1 LDSPLSVA
9 IVGAGMSGLGTALA
23 LGRRGIRARVY
34 EQAPVLTD
42 VGAGVMLAPNGVRVL
57 DRWGLG
63 SQLRTMGASLGPG
76 SFYHRHD
83 GTVVAP
89 FRTSATNEPPALF
102 GMHRA
107 DLVAMLREQIPDDAV
122 RLGAR
127 CIGIRQLSKS
137 AELLFEDGTSDS
149 AHIVIAADGIHSTI
163 RPLVVDTSAPT
174 DSRMIAY
181 RGLVPASLLPD
192 WPRNAAQLWMGHG
205 KHFLVYPVRS
215 GELLNYVGFAPAGD
229 GLIES
234 WSAVGDPDVLRAE
247 FDGWDERVGH
257 LLSQVTS
264 TFWWGLYDREPL
276 DTWVSNRITLA
287 GDAAHPMLPHLG
299 QGANQALEDAEAL
312 ATLLSSADAESAP
325 AALAWYDALRRP
337 RTSVVQRSA
346 RSTGGT
352 YDTRNGNTQE
362 RDAAVRSSGE
372 LRQWL
377 FDYDVSADATASLQ
391 SLRAFKEA

>member
-1 LDSPLSVA
+1 
-9 IVGAGMSGLGTALA
+9 MSGLGTAVA

-34 EQAPVLTD
+34 EQAPALTE

-63 SQLRTMGASLGPG
+63 LQLRTVGAALGPG
-76 SFYHRHD
+76 SFYYRHD
-83 GTVVAP
+83 GTTVAP
-89 FRTSATNEPPALF
+89 FRTSASNAPPALF
-102 GMHRA
+102 GIHRA
-107 DLVAMLREQIPDDAV
+107 DLVAMLREHIPDGAI

-127 CIGIRQLSKS
+127 CVDIRQSTES
-137 AELLFEDGTSDS
+137 VELLFEDGTSES
-149 AHIVIAADGIHSTI
+149 AHIVIASDGIHSTI
-163 RPLVVDTSAPT
+163 RPLVVDTSTPT

-181 RGLVPASLLPD
+181 RGLVSASLLPD
-192 WPRNAAQLWMGHG
+192 WPCNAAELWMGHG

-215 GELLNYVGFAPAGD
+215 GKLLNYVGFAPASD

-247 FDGWDERVGH
+247 FDDWDERVGQ
-257 LLSQVTS
+257 LLNQVTS

-276 DTWVSNRITLA
+276 ETWVSNRVTLA
-287 GDAAHPMLPHLG
+287 GDAAHSMLPHLG
-299 QGANQALEDAEAL
+299 QGVNQALEDAEAL

-325 AALAWYDALRRP
+325 AALKLYDALRRP

-352 YDTRNGNTQE
+352 YDTRNGNVTE
-362 RDAAVRSSGE
+362 RDAAVGRSGE

-391 SLRAFKEA
+391 SLRALKEG